1 MKTRQSLINLAIV
14 GGPWRANWQVL
25 AFLTSP
31 KRTPRSWT
39 LLSASGQGFGNPSP
53 KQSAVI
59 QSLEKTYGLEQQKIK
74 DVVIDTESAMNE
86 FFSTNVEWHPLF
98 AAIMS
103 EDTPAA
109 HAYIQ
114 STSEPL
120 EYDSS
125 SPWKQ
130 LSAIPSNQQHMAVVG
145 TWLDSVQAS
154 LLSIPVDESHTH
166 EDDALDTHFI
176 MEGKR
181 MLATSRFHVLQRS
194 ETLDDL
200 HHHETLFMTCWSEL
214 ATLHCANQPDTGE
227 MRWVHTAHL
236 LNFNVSQ
243 AFIVYSGSVI
253 LLPDSPMDVKRFMD
267 MNVLRPLQWLGLESI
282 FEVSSFTR
290 GDVPAIRLLH
300 KLSDVPTNEELQE
313 NRKKSILKNKE

>member
-31 KRTPRSWT
+31 KLTPRSWT

-214 ATLHCANQPDTGE
+214 ATLHCANQPDTG
-227 MRWVHTAHL
+227 
-236 LNFNVSQ
+236 
-243 AFIVYSGSVI
+243 SVI

>member
-166 EDDALDTHFI
+166 DDDALDTHFI

-214 ATLHCANQPDTGE
+214 ATLHCANQPDT
-227 MRWVHTAHL
+227 
-236 LNFNVSQ
+236 
-243 AFIVYSGSVI
+243 GSVI

>member
-98 AAIMS
+98 AAIIS

-166 EDDALDTHFI
+166 DDDALDTHFI

-214 ATLHCANQPDTGE
+214 ATLHCANQPDT
-227 MRWVHTAHL
+227 
-236 LNFNVSQ
+236 
-243 AFIVYSGSVI
+243 GSVI

>member
-214 ATLHCANQPDTGE
+214 ATLHCANQPDTG
-227 MRWVHTAHL
+227 
-236 LNFNVSQ
+236 
-243 AFIVYSGSVI
+243 SVI